1 MALIQTMISAV
12 LATTMMNSFA
22 IMKKAIK
29 FVLIAAAVF
38 SIAACEK
45 EVEFVNN
52 DDSKEIQLSFRSER
66 PSLADAETKTAWDG
80 TTINWSKGDNIRIGY
95 TVNGAW
101 QGADGAS
108 NPAKLYAS
116 KALSEDTAIAEFEVS
131 ASFTDSENE
140 GLENPEYE
148 FYGVYPSDLVSETNF
163 TPTTISFTLPSE
175 QTPAEDSFANG
186 VDVMY
191 ATSNV
196 YEGIP
201 DNRKVDLTW
210 HRIVSHAVISMRNVM
225 VEDGET
231 LESITIAAQDGADLT
246 GQHTMDITNGTIALP
261 SGKNGL
267 NYVTVKPDNLVF
279 RDGAVEFWFT
289 TIPFTATELT
299 FTVKTSKYT
308 YVRTFTGLDLE
319 FLGNA
324 RNTLS
329 VNMKKADKL
338 KDYTEDFTDGIG
350 EDFTTSGTEGIW
362 KAGNYNGA
370 YYMKASAY
378 ISSQHVVAE
387 SWLLSPYLTIL
398 ADDSALS
405 FEHSIDT
412 HFGTLTNEATVW
424 VRTKG
429 GDWTQLTDV
438 TYPTIPESSYSDFEP
453 STSPLG
459 NYKGQEVQIGF
470 KYIGTETNSGA
481 WEIAKFKVSNA
492 EPKYYPSFAFTSE
505 TTAQVAFTA
514 TTVEFTYYATHLLSE
529 PTVAVKAGSDA
540 IIDGTPTIANG
551 KVTVNVKAN
560 DDDEAK
566 TATLVVSCEGVDNI
580 PELVINQ
587 EAKQNLAPQT
597 ATIDF
602 TAQGYSNAQTVSS
615 LTQDPFTVT
624 FTNGGTATAYYD
636 TGTAV
641 RVYSGGT
648 LKVSSEY
655 TITKIEIVGEPNGA
669 ATLSSNP
676 GGLSDKVWT
685 GSAKEVTFTAGTA
698 KHYRFQKLN
707 ITYLGPAS
715 TVTTYSM
722 SIANDIQNGTVTA
735 SPSSEIAEGVS
746 VTLTITPDSGYELES
761 LTVDGTDV
769 TSSVTNDGK
778 YTFTMP
784 AHDVEVSA
792 TFRKA
797 GSVTPGEE
805 KTATIKST
813 WTGSVEQD
821 LSSLTETDGD
831 ITALFEKKSSQNGIY
846 HSTSQIR
853 VYQDNTIT
861 LTGGKISKVVV
872 TCSGSSYNKGFTTT
886 EGSTSSSDAVWTWE
900 GSSSNLVLTAS
911 GTSRITKIEVTY
923 Y

>member
-1 MALIQTMISAV
+1 MTINSRDAMKNTIKV
-12 LATTMMNSFA
+12 LLLAIATVSVFA
-22 IMKKAIK
+22 
-29 FVLIAAAVF
+29 
-38 SIAACEK
+38 CQK
-45 EVEFVNN
+45 EVEFVNSQ
-52 DDSKEIQLSFRSER
+52 DSQVIQLSFRSIR
-66 PSLADAETKTAWDG
+66 PSLTDVETKTAWDG
-80 TTINWSKGDNIRIGY
+80 SSINWKKGDNIRIAY
-95 TVNGAW
+95 TVNGEW
-101 QGADGAS
+101 QGAEGAAS
-108 NPAKLYAS
+108 PAKLYAS
-116 KALSEDTAIAEFEVS
+116 TALTEDAPIADFTVS
-131 ASFTDSENE
+131 ASFKDTDNE
-140 GLENPEYE
+140 GLVNPEYR
-148 FYGVYPSDLVSETNF
+148 FYGVYPSSLVSGTDF
-163 TPTTISFTLPSE
+163 TPSSITFTLPNE
-175 QTPAEDSFANG
+175 QTPAKDSFASG

-191 ATSNV
+191 ATSDA

-201 DNRKVDLTW
+201 SNRKVDLTW
-210 HRIVSHAVISMRNVM
+210 HRVVSHADISMRNIM
-225 VEDGET
+225 VEEGET
-231 LESITIAAQDGADLT
+231 LESITVTAQADADLT
-246 GQHTMDITNGTIALP
+246 GQHTLDITDGTI
-261 SGKNGL
+261 GKTGL
-267 NYVTVKPDNLVF
+267 NSVTVLADNLTF
-279 RDGAVEFWFT
+279 HDGAVEFWFT
-289 TIPFTATELT
+289 TLPFTATELT
-299 FTVKTSKYT
+299 FTVKTNKYT
-308 YVRTFTGLDLE
+308 YVRSFTGINLE

-329 VNMKKADKL
+329 VNMKKAVRFQ
-338 KDYTEDFTDGIG
+338 DYTEDFSTGIG
-350 EDFTTSGTEGIW
+350 EDFTTDGTDGIW
-362 KAGNYNGA
+362 KAGSYNGTS
-370 YYMKASAY
+370 YMKASAF

-387 SWLLSPYLTIL
+387 AWLLSPYLTIL

-551 KVTVNVKAN
+551 KVIVNVKAN

-715 TVTTYSM
+715 AVTTYSVN
-722 SIANDIQNGTVTA
+722 ILNDIQNGTVSA
-735 SPSSEIAEGVS
+735 SATSGIVENDA
-746 VTLTITPDSGYELES
+746 VTLTITPDDGYELKT
-761 LTVDGTDV
+761 LTVDGTNV
-769 TSSVTNDGK
+769 TSSVSSDGK
-778 YTFTMP
+778 YIFNMP
-784 AHDVEVSA
+784 AHDVAVSA
-792 TFRKA
+792 EFMSS
-797 GSVTPGEE
+797 SVTPGSE
-805 KTATIKST
+805 KT
-813 WTGSVEQD
+813 VEVVM
-821 LSSLTETDGD
+821 
-831 ITALFEKKSSQNGIY
+831 SSQPAAVDGVLSFTQNGLTFTFDKRNG
-846 HSTSQIR
+846 STAPTWNSNSSQLRLYAKGSLSIS
-853 VYQDNTIT
+853 
-861 LTGGKISKVVV
+861 GKI
-872 TCSGSSYNKGFTTT
+872 
-886 EGSTSSSDAVWTWE
+886 
-900 GSSSNLVLTAS
+900 
-911 GTSRITKIEVTY
+911 ITKIVYTYTVNKSNSGNTPVINSVAGVNNTGSWDADTNTWSDSAGDDNVTMDLGGDAGNFGFTKITVTY
-923 Y
+923 K